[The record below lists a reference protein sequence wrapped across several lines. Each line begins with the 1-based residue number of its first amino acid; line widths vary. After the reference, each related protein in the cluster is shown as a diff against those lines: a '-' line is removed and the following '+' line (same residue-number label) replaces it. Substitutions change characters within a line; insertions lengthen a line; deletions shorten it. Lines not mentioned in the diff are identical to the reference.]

1 MQKFGDRLRNLR
13 VEQGISQVKLAEEI
27 KAGQSAVSLWELTQR
42 ELTLSKLV
50 ALARYFDVT
59 LDYLAGLED

>member
-1 MQKFGDRLRNLR
+1 MRNLR
-13 VEQGISQVKLAEEI
+13 VEQGISQVKLAKEI

-42 ELTLSKLV
+42 EPTLSKLV